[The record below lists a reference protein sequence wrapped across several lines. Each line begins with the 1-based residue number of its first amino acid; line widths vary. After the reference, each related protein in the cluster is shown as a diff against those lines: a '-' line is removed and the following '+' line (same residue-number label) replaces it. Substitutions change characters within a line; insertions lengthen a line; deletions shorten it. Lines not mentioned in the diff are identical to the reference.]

1 MELLGSKGG
10 TINRAG
16 DARLTQRNGVATN
29 LQQEMSKSELIRAM
43 EQMSRTATPEEKIAL
58 QKKAEERKKIIEDNY
73 KKWLNHDHASE
84 YKNHTP
90 TNPNHSIIKIFYYNE
105 MPKSDVLILDGLEE
119 GYHRVFPVAK
129 VVAVSQYDT
138 DIRTFKVNDVVS
150 IPAVMCKTIQS
161 ADWMRYQKEIREQ
174 PSLKNDFP
182 EPPAYIGKLNEWN
195 PYIYQKDPFTD
206 ANLDDQHTF
215 CLRDSLLQTKIT
227 K

>member
-1 MELLGSKGG
+1 MEILGSKGG
-10 TINRAG
+10 TVNRVG

-43 EQMSRTATPEEKIAL
+43 EQMARTATPEERL
-58 QKKAEERKKIIEDNY
+58 ELERKAAERRRLVEEEY
-73 KKWLNHDHASE
+73 QKWLAYDHASE
-84 YKNHTP
+84 YVGHVP
-90 TNPNHSIIKIFYYNE
+90 TNPNHCIIKVFYYNE
-105 MPKSDVLILDGLEE
+105 VPKSDVLILEGVVEE
-119 GYHRVFPVAK
+119 GYHRVFPRAK

-138 DIRTFKVNDVVS
+138 DIRTFKVNDIVS

-215 CLRDSLLQTKIT
+215 CLRDSLLQTT
-227 K
+227 VQ

>member
-1 MELLGSKGG
+1 MQILGSKGG
-10 TINRAG
+10 SINRAG

-43 EQMSRTATPEEKIAL
+43 EQMSRTATPEEKLAL
-58 QKKAEERKKIIEDNY
+58 EKKAEERKKIIQSEY
-73 KKWLNHDHASE
+73 EKWLKYDHASE
-84 YKNHTP
+84 YKNHIP
-90 TNPNHSIIKIFYYNE
+90 TNPNHCIIKVFYYNE
-105 MPKSDVLILDGLEE
+105 MPKSDVLILDGSVEE
-119 GYHRVFPVAK
+119 GYHRVFPRAK
-129 VVAVSQYDT
+129 VVAISQYDS
-138 DIRTFKVNDVVS
+138 DVRTFGVNDIVS

-215 CLRDSLLQTKIT
+215 CLRDSLLQTT
-227 K
+227 VQ